1 MYNLAGDPRCYES
14 ILYLPRPVSKTH
26 LPMPLGNRAAQFSSF
41 DALSGLGAAIQ
52 ETARQTE
59 ARRTLDEDQKS
70 ALNAQLLRLRAGMGV
85 TVVYFQPDP
94 RKAGGAYLR
103 LEGSFQKLDP
113 YHHTLC
119 LTGAAAIP
127 VEEIF
132 RLELHTPEFF
142 ADSGFAEPSGS

>member
-14 ILYLPRPVSKTH
+14 ILYLPRPVSATH

-59 ARRTLDEDQKS
+59 AQRTLDEDQKS

-103 LEGSFQKLDP
+103 LEGSFQKLDLYRLLEISYREQEDYKMA
-113 YHHTLC
+113 YHYASLR
-119 LTGAAAIP
+119 LAAG
-127 VEEIF
+127 
-132 RLELHTPEFF
+132 
-142 ADSGFAEPSGS
+142 SGKNVTAP